1 MALCQVTSFSQS
13 ECFISAKC
21 SHVMTNFL
29 WHRLLERGPN
39 KTEDQS
45 AATHVSRIAHIPEFN
60 CWKWNVF
67 LTGDLIKKLTGL
79 KFFGKMSRVSVSF
92 KNSLELMFADGILCS
107 TFRETEN
114 RWIKNQ
120 IGQRSGCGSVGNVFA
135 SVTRGLHFESRH
147 RQIGRARKREI
158 QLERKR
164 ETENER

>member
-45 AATHVSRIAHIPEFN
+45 AATHVSRITHIPEFN

-79 KFFGKMSRVSVSF
+79 KFFGKCPGSASASKIASSWCSPTEFCAALLEKRRIGELKIKLASAVVVAQLAMC
-92 KNSLELMFADGILCS
+92 SLRLPEVYTSNLD
-107 TFRETEN
+107 
-114 RWIKNQ
+114 
-120 IGQRSGCGSVGNVFA
+120 IG
-135 SVTRGLHFESRH
+135 
-147 RQIGRARKREI
+147 K
-158 QLERKR
+158 
-164 ETENER
+164 